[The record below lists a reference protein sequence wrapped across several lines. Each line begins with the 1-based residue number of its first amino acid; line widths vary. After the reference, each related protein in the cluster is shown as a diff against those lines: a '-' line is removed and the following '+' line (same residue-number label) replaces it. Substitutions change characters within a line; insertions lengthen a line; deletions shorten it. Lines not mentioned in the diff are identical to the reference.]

1 VTTPDAPSLLD
12 LAVQVAHEAG
22 ELITRQRPDNLGV
35 SATKTSPTDVVTVMD
50 TTAEMLIRDR
60 IAELRPGDGFVGEEG
75 GASATGRQVVWV
87 IDPIDGTVNYLYG
100 IPQYAV
106 SIGIRMAGTVVA
118 GVVHDPN
125 RQEDFTALLAGGAR
139 LNGRE
144 IRVSR
149 ETDPAQSMLFTGFS
163 YQVAT
168 RTAQAK
174 SVAAVLPLVRDIR
187 RFGSAALDLCWVACG
202 RAEAFCER
210 GLRPWDLAAGG
221 LVAREAGAR
230 VAGLR
235 GKPAGEHLV
244 VAANP
249 ALYDMLHD
257 LLVAAGFDD

>member
-1 VTTPDAPSLLD
+1 VTTPEAAYLLE
-12 LAVQVAHEAG
+12 LAVEVAREAG
-22 ELITRQRPDNLGV
+22 QLITQQRPQDLGV

-50 TTAEMLIRDR
+50 TAAESLIRDR
-60 IAELRPGDGFVGEEG
+60 IGRLRPHDGFLGEEG
-75 GASATGRQVVWV
+75 GASGAARQVEWV

-100 IPQYAV
+100 IPQFAV
-106 SIGIRMAGTVVA
+106 SIAVRVAGSVVA

-125 RQEDFTALLAGGAR
+125 RQEEFTAMLGEGAR
-139 LNGRE
+139 LNGQE
-144 IRVSR
+144 IRVSG
-149 ETDPAQSMLFTGFS
+149 ETDPAQSMLLTGFS

-210 GLRPWDLAAGG
+210 GLQPWDLAAGG
-221 LVAREAGAR
+221 LLAWEAGAR
-230 VAGLR
+230 VGGLR
-235 GKPAGEHLV
+235 GKAAGEHLV

-249 ALYDMLHD
+249 VLYDALHD
-257 LLVAAGFDD
+257 LLVDAGFDD